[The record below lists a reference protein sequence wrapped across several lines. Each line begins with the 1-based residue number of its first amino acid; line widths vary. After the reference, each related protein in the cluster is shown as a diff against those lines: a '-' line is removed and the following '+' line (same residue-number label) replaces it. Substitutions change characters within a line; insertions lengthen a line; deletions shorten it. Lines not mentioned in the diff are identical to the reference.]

1 MEPEIKNDN
10 TRHPGNIFDTILA
23 IASVLL
29 FLLLLLL
36 SVIHFNHERLFFLVY
51 LGWAIILFGF
61 MAGGK
66 ASQDYFSRPKVV
78 PDESN
83 SPKASL
89 LFKGT
94 YKIIRHP
101 IYGSFLMII
110 AGLMMLIQY
119 WVGLVAGVVLMLLL
133 YLAMLREEE
142 HSLRKFGVAYRA
154 YMKKVPRLNILR
166 RLLKKWF

>member
-1 MEPEIKNDN
+1 MESDKQNGN
-10 TRHPGNIFDTILA
+10 SQHPGNIFDAILA
-23 IASVLL
+23 IACVLL
-29 FLLLLLL
+29 FLLLLVL
-36 SVIHFNHERLFFLVY
+36 SVIHFNHERLFFLLY
-51 LGWAIILFGF
+51 IGWAIILFGF

-66 ASQDYFSRPKVV
+66 ASQDYFSRPK
-78 PDESN
+78 PSADES
-83 SPKASL
+83 STPKASL

-101 IYGSFLMII
+101 IYGSFIMII

-119 WVGLVAGVVLMLLL
+119 WVGLVAGVVLILLL

-166 RLLKKWF
+166 RLLRKKV